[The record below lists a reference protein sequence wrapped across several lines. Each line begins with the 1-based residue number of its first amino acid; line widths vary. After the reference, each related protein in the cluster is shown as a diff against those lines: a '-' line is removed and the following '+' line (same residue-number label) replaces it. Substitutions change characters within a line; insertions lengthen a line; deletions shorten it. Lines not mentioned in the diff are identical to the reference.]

1 MRPFQLQFHSHC
13 KHRAAQKEAL
23 RQTSFRTEFVLFR
36 VSADQGPRFLGKN
49 MMKMQTAACVIAA
62 LVFFAA
68 APSGATTQADA
79 EMQQAAQWLA
89 GRFDNEAQARLSTET
104 FPDVDGKNRAAQDA
118 QFAAF
123 TVFTLADAGT
133 IVLYTEWRAG
143 AADGPISRQ
152 RVWSFYRDA
161 EGKLRQRFY
170 TIRTPERFAGAAA
183 DPAKLAALTMADLIP
198 FPPACDLVWTKM
210 LNEFLAEIPPGQCF
224 VTTQATKQRMF
235 INARIALSDR
245 QMFYDESGTA
255 EDGRVT
261 FNVPV
266 VGSYQFRKSR

>member
-1 MRPFQLQFHSHC
+1 MVKMQNA
-13 KHRAAQKEAL
+13 AAQILAIAL
-23 RQTSFRTEFVLFR
+23 WLFGSP
-36 VSADQGPRFLGKN
+36 VSAIAQP
-49 MMKMQTAACVIAA
+49 AADPTMEQ
-62 LVFFAA
+62 AA
-68 APSGATTQADA
+68 A
-79 EMQQAAQWLA
+79 WLT

-123 TVFTLADAGT
+123 ARFALAEAGT
-133 IVLYTEWRAG
+133 IVLYTEWRGG
-143 AADGPISRQ
+143 AADGPVSRQ
-152 RVWSFYRDA
+152 RVWSFYRDGD
-161 EGKLRQRFY
+161 GKLRQRFY
-170 TIRTPERFAGAAA
+170 TIRAPERFAGGID
-183 DPAKLAALTMADLIP
+183 DPAKLAGLTMADLIP

-210 LNEFLAEIPPGQCF
+210 LNEFVAEIPQSQCF

-266 VGSYQFRKSR
+266 VGSYHFRKTP